1 MKIAVIQI
9 TYNDDY
15 KFKEWCG
22 WYEEYKN
29 EIDVH
34 IVVDNGSKPEYLAQ
48 VKSYFKD
55 SVIIERTFN
64 GGCTAAY
71 NDGIRYALQD
81 PEIDA
86 ISLLANDIKVAPG
99 FFKTLYDFLYSKD
112 EYGMVGPVFLFK
124 DSETK
129 VSTFGDAINR
139 FGIPHLTYRRME
151 WGELPESQE
160 IAYMGGGCNLSKR
173 AFYEKVGLQDENLF
187 MYNDEMDMYFRAI
200 KCGFKEAS
208 IKYAKAWHYHISN
221 NQSDDKDMPYKM
233 AFINGRN
240 RVYII
245 KKHFSVIKGALFFI
259 YMLATETIV
268 LLRDFKNKETRK
280 KYSSKFKGFFAGA
293 KGNMDNSFMY

>member
-1 MKIAVIQI
+1 MKIAVVQI

-29 EIDVH
+29 EIDTH
-34 IVVDNGSKPEYLAQ
+34 IVVDNASKPEYLAQ
-48 VKSYFKD
+48 VKAYFKD
-55 SVIIERTFN
+55 SVIIERSFN

-99 FFKTLYDFLYSKD
+99 FFKTLYDFVYSKN
-112 EYGMVGPVFLFK
+112 EYGMVGPVFLFRGS
-124 DSETK
+124 DTL
-129 VSTFGDAINR
+129 VGAFGDSVNHI
-139 FGIPHLTYRRME
+139 GLPHLNCRRME
-151 WGELPESQE
+151 WKDIPESLE
-160 IAYMGGGCNLSKR
+160 VAYMGGGCNLAKR

-200 KCGFKEAS
+200 KCGYKEAVT
-208 IKYAKAWHYHISN
+208 KQAKAWHYHISN
-221 NQSDDKDMPYKM
+221 NQSDDKEMPYKM

-245 KKHFSVIKGALFFI
+245 KKHFSFFKGVIFFF
-259 YMLATETIV
+259 YMWMTETVV
-268 LLRDFKNKETRK
+268 LFRDFKNKETRK
-280 KYSSKFKGFFAGA
+280 KYSSKFKGFIVGA
-293 KGNMDNSFMY
+293 KGNMDNSFLY